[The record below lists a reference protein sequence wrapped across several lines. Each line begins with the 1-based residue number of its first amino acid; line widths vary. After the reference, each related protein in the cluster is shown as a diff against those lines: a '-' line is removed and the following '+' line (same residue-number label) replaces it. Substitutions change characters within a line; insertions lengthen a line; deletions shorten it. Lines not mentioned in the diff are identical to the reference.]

1 MCFAYTG
8 ALNSLGNSLWDEKN
22 PAGNI
27 KWHIVP
33 RIMISIIEIFM
44 CCIKRHHLPGVLFF
58 WKERCFSFK
67 NLSVYL
73 WMVLLIPQKKTYGFG
88 KKPQS
93 WRWKL
98 ALEYLCAVCDS
109 DVLTWFA
116 QMRQVVEFC
125 NDLYFVPETTDHL
138 AEGGTLLMMC

>member
-8 ALNSLGNSLWDEKN
+8 ALNSLGNSWWDEKH

-27 KWHIVP
+27 KWHIMP

-44 CCIKRHHLPGVLFF
+44 CCIKRHHLPGVPFF
-58 WKERCFSFK
+58 WKE
-67 NLSVYL
+67 NGL
-73 WMVLLIPQKKTYGFG
+73 VLRTSLFNSISSRFCWFLRRRLMGLAKKA
-88 KKPQS
+88 QS
-93 WRWKL
+93 WGWKL
-98 ALEYLCAVCDS
+98 AFEYFCPVGDS

-125 NDLYFVPETTDHL
+125 NDLYFVTETTDHL
-138 AEGGTLLMMC
+138 AEVAHC